1 MTLTDGAA
9 QPGLNNLKPSP
20 VAGTGGKLKKGGEK
34 MELVEKI
41 KEIPVII
48 RPYFQTI
55 QKNKKQGE
63 YVLYEIEIIREGLI
77 LNNIYFVLDGYGKIT
92 GISFIDFLFQFKE
105 KDASDYRKER
115 KPLPLYSW
123 TYYSIIGS
131 QNQKL
136 FKHITTTSKKFYY
149 PMPFILEDF
158 QRPYFFE
165 ELKEIFPFRNS
176 KLITKKRLEKVI
188 EKIIK

>member
-1 MTLTDGAA
+1 
-9 QPGLNNLKPSP
+9 
-20 VAGTGGKLKKGGEK
+20 
-34 MELVEKI
+34 MELKI
-41 KEIPVII
+41 KEVPIII

-77 LNNIYFVLDGYGKIT
+77 LNNKYFVLDGYGKII

-105 KDASDYRKER
+105 KDASDYRKEG
-115 KPLPLYSW
+115 KPLPLYSF

-131 QNQKL
+131 QKL

-176 KLITKKRLEKVI
+176 KLMTKKRLEKVI
-188 EKIIK
+188 EKIIKQ

>member
-1 MTLTDGAA
+1 
-9 QPGLNNLKPSP
+9 
-20 VAGTGGKLKKGGEK
+20 

-41 KEIPVII
+41 KEIPIIKGGEKMEIPIIKGGEKMEIPIIKGGEKMEIPIII
-48 RPYFQTI
+48 RPFFQ
-55 QKNKKQGE
+55 KKERKGE
-63 YVLYEIEIIREGLI
+63 YVLYQIEIIRGGLI

-92 GISFIDFLFQFKE
+92 GTSFIDFLFQFKE
-105 KDASDYRKER
+105 KDASDYRKEG

-149 PMPFILEDF
+149 PMPFIFFTEDF

-165 ELKEIFPFRNS
+165 ELKEIFPFRNRS
-176 KLITKKRLEKVI
+176 KQITKKRLEKVI